1 LLETLPKDN
10 GKGADQ
16 RVSKAEVL
24 ELAKR
29 HIMQLESEKL
39 VLEEE
44 RRGLEGDIEELKRRF
59 VRMGGVCL
67 P

>member
-10 GKGADQ
+10 DKGADQ